1 MKEFKTLLFENQD
14 GLGILTMNRP
24 AALNALNA
32 ETMEELLELLS
43 AIKADPTVKVLI
55 ITGAEKSVVAGADI
69 KEMLPMTAAEGQAW
83 GRLGQSVFSL
93 IDRGFVHAMAHVRG
107 GHEKGERWHR
117 DGRGLMK
124 RNSFTDF
131 IAAGETLTLTLTA
144 KAGDLR
150 RLTARGR
157 PIAVDPWPSCRADRR
172 LRRGHQRFR
181 LGQARRWPRRP
192 APGR

>member
-1 MKEFKTLLFENQD
+1 MGGCYSVAPEHGPRIAAVGGGTGLSTLL
-14 GLGILTMNRP
+14 
-24 AALNALNA
+24 
-32 ETMEELLELLS
+32 
-43 AIKADPTVKVLI
+43 
-55 ITGAEKSVVAGADI
+55 
-69 KEMLPMTAAEGQAW
+69 
-83 GRLGQSVFSL
+83 
-93 IDRGFVHAMAHVRG
+93 
-107 GHEKGERWHR
+107 
-117 DGRGLMK
+117 RGLMEEDDAPPGP
-124 RNSFTDF
+124 RRRTL
-131 IAAGETLTLTLTA
+131 AAGETLTLTLTA

>member
-1 MKEFKTLLFENQD
+1 MRAASRCSRHFSPIALVRDQDRAEICVVRSRLGSELATATAAAGATLL
-14 GLGILTMNRP
+14 
-24 AALNALNA
+24 
-32 ETMEELLELLS
+32 
-43 AIKADPTVKVLI
+43 
-55 ITGAEKSVVAGADI
+55 
-69 KEMLPMTAAEGQAW
+69 
-83 GRLGQSVFSL
+83 
-93 IDRGFVHAMAHVRG
+93 
-107 GHEKGERWHR
+107 
-117 DGRGLMK
+117 RGLMEEDDAPPGP
-124 RNSFTDF
+124 RRRTL
-131 IAAGETLTLTLTA
+131 AAGETLTLTLTA